1 MMQKHILC
9 LTNIDELIAGEKK
22 SRKMCDPSI
31 TFNTGYILMVV
42 LNYTDYLQC
51 SNTKKKR

>member
-9 LTNIDELIAGEKK
+9 PTNIDELIAGGKK

-31 TFNTGYILMVV
+31 TFNTGYILMAI
-42 LNYTDYLQC
+42 LNYTDYLQF
-51 SNTKKKR
+51 SNTRKKR